1 MKKIGNI
8 YAQMATFCLVLFC
21 IFDIS
26 NEVSRVQNDLEY
38 TLSIGYII
46 TWIAMIGMAASV
58 IMNSRKGAA
67 IAAGVW
73 TLLYVYYTIRT
84 IRYLSLQN
92 VLCLIAYAALVAVTV
107 LSLKEKP
114 LVKKIWFIPG
124 ALILLKG
131 ITVWIEIRVKYEG
144 RYIGY
149 FLDVVLCVGLILVGM
164 WLRSFGASTQAA
176 PAKNKVSQILVLV
189 AAAVVFLSVLIGNYA
204 FYDCGGTV
212 LNTTYYYFYSFFRDR
227 AFYHVYGYMFLLGF
241 VVLLAGFIMSVISDT
256 AVSSLQKNAAM
267 SQRRNVS
274 SAQTSV
280 AKIGSDADR
289 LKVLKELLDAGALT
303 QEEFEEKKKQI
314 LGL

>member
-1 MKKIGNI
+1 
-8 YAQMATFCLVLFC
+8 
-21 IFDIS
+21 
-26 NEVSRVQNDLEY
+26 
-38 TLSIGYII
+38 
-46 TWIAMIGMAASV
+46 
-58 IMNSRKGAA
+58 
-67 IAAGVW
+67 
-73 TLLYVYYTIRT
+73 
-84 IRYLSLQN
+84 
-92 VLCLIAYAALVAVTV
+92 
-107 LSLKEKP
+107 
-114 LVKKIWFIPG
+114 
-124 ALILLKG
+124 
-131 ITVWIEIRVKYEG
+131 
-144 RYIGY
+144 
-149 FLDVVLCVGLILVGM
+149 M

-212 LNTTYYYFYSFFRDR
+212 LDTIYHYFYSFFWDG

-241 VVLLAGFIMSVISDT
+241 VVLLAGFIMRFISDT
-256 AVSSLQKNAAM
+256 AISSLQKNAAM

-314 LGL
+314 LGLCSTPVIE